1 MKKRLICAI
10 LLVVLAL
17 TFVLV
22 ACNGN
27 NDDGIITTGELK
39 KDENGNVIFEE
50 VELKLTSVV
59 TGIDRFVLNQLVAR
73 FNAEY
78 RDRINVTVSN
88 IDESTFEDTVSKQI
102 TNNYGAPDIIMSH
115 QKSHMSFMKTK
126 LTQPFDEAMERSG
139 ITIDLG
145 AYSTGLAQYAKL
157 GTDKLYGVPVDGQSM
172 AVLYNKKLL
181 AQYNDGKVPTT
192 RAELIEVCKKAKNG
206 GVDTPIA
213 WMTENQFYTSYLFPT
228 AVIQNGGHLYGDNLY
243 ADWYN
248 DVSNR
253 AAIKNA
259 ISSLRDMIQVEGI
272 AKHAMNES
280 EAIDSFYNGESLFLF
295 YVPWKLSDV
304 VSNYCKGRDLTEE
317 EVRADYFGGM
327 SIAGLFALDES
338 NANANKIFGDSH
350 FFAMSRTVTDIT
362 KKAAICEF
370 AKWFTQ
376 NTSVGAK
383 WGEAGHFSACTDVN
397 TSEEYNANEIVSE
410 YIKKFYPDINNFVCI
425 GNTPYYSAISQNL
438 TAMWVSAVAKTGNSQ
453 DDAIIKKSQDDAN
466 AIIDFV
472 NA

>member
-1 MKKRLICAI
+1 MKRKLICAV
-10 LLVVLAL
+10 LLVVLAF
-17 TFVLV
+17 TFILV

-27 NDDGIITTGELK
+27 NDDGPITTGELK

-59 TGIDRFVLNQLVAR
+59 TGIDRFVLSQLVAR

-78 RDRINVTVSN
+78 RGKINVTVAN
-88 IDESTFEDTVSKQI
+88 IDESSFEDTVSKQI

-115 QKSHMSFMKTK
+115 QKSHMSFMQSK
-126 LTQPFDEAMERSG
+126 LTQPFDEVMEKSG

-145 AYSTGLAQYAKL
+145 KYSTGVAQYAKL
-157 GTDKLYGVPVDGQSM
+157 GTDNLYGVPVDGQSM
-172 AVLYNKKLL
+172 VVLYNKKLL
-181 AQYNDGKVPTT
+181 AQYNDGVVPTT
-192 RAELIEVCKKAKNG
+192 RAELIDVCKKAKTG
-206 GVDTPIA
+206 GVETPIA
-213 WMTENQFYTSYLFPT
+213 WMTENQFFTSYLFPT
-228 AVIQNGGHLYGDNLY
+228 AVIQNGGHLYGDDLY
-243 ADWYN
+243 ADWYK
-248 DVSNR
+248 DTANR
-253 AAIKNA
+253 TAIKNA

-272 AKHAMNES
+272 AEHAMNES
-280 EAIDSFYNGESLFLF
+280 EAIESFYSGKSLFFF

-304 VSNYCKGRDLTEE
+304 VTNYCKGRDLTEE

-327 SIAGLFALDES
+327 SIAGLLALDS
-338 NANANKIFGDSH
+338 NNANANKVFGDSH

-362 KKAAICEF
+362 KKAAVCEF
-370 AKWFTQ
+370 VKWFTQ

-397 TSEEYNANEIVSE
+397 TSNEYNANEIVAN

-438 TAMWVSAVAKTGNSQ
+438 ASMWVRAVAKTDNSQ
-453 DDAIIKKSQDDAN
+453 DETISKKSQDDAN
-466 AIIDFV
+466 VTIDFV
-472 NA
+472 NS